1 VGWYSE
7 INAGLKNPEF
17 MKYRKT
23 AFAMVLT
30 SLLAAAC
37 IHLVGAKR
45 TVDPDAP
52 AFGNLNGITMAIP
65 AKYQFFPVVYEGD
78 DIWNA
83 EWLEKNR
90 NRVPTTDMKISS
102 FGVLLHMPDYAPRSG
117 ENLDSW
123 FHQKNRYGFNQDWI
137 LIDIRSNNHEAKI
150 GEKDWFR
157 HYIDRTREY
166 HLRTSPGAWHY
177 EIADE
182 NIYGLRHEVL
192 RGATSNVY
200 LSVAQSSDKD
210 FYTDTRDWTTKIECS
225 RMYVS
230 PYVPTECTQTFVMPA
245 LDSFIDIKYNPQHL
259 KDWREMQ
266 KKVALIINNFV
277 TVISKTNAAR

>member
-90 NRVPTTDMKISS
+90 NRVPTPDMKISS

-137 LIDIRSNNHEAKI
+137 LIGIRSNNHEAKI
-150 GEKDWFR
+150 GEKDWFMN
-157 HYIDRTREY
+157 YIDRVKESNSSYPSAT
-166 HLRTSPGAWHY
+166 WHY
-177 EIADE
+177 EIVDQ
-182 NIYGLRHEVL
+182 NIYGLRHEELV
-192 RGATSNVY
+192 GSTPNEASFI
-200 LSVAQSSDKD
+200 AQSGHKD
-210 FYTDTRDWTTKIECS
+210 LYTDTSEWTTKIEYH
-225 RMYVS
+225 RMIVS
-230 PYVPTECTQTFVMPA
+230 PYISTQCTQTFVMPD
-245 LDSFIDIKYNPQHL
+245 LDSFIEITYNPQHL
-259 KDWREMQ
+259 KDWMKMQ
-266 KKVALIINNFV
+266 TKVGFIIRSFE
-277 TVISKTNAAR
+277 TADSQAG